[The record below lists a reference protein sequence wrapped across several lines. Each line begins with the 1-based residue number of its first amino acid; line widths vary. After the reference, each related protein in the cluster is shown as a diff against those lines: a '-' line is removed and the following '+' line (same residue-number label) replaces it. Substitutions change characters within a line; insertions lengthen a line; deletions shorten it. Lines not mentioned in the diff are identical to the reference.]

1 MPNSLPTL
9 AVLYVEAQRIGLY
22 KGNGQILWMDIPET
36 VVHNFEVISKSELNT
51 LIRNFMGS
59 QAVKDVSLIMIFS
72 QAIAFEKDFAELP
85 LEEKEIHSK
94 EFFESVPFERML
106 SRVYPYQNG
115 SKAIA
120 INRDLYESLRDVF
133 EQLGF
138 QVLSA
143 VPGYVLTMMGF
154 DTFDVDTAKQ
164 IIKKEDAIK
173 QQTMILIRQP
183 ARNMQQQEEE
193 LAKKHTPLILFIF
206 FVFLGIVLAITIFIL
221 QSEAPKKAS
230 PTIVPVVPAP
240 TSALPIR

>member
-193 LAKKHTPLILFIF
+193 LAKKHTPLILLIF
-206 FVFLGIVLAITIFIL
+206 FVFLGIVLAVTIFIL